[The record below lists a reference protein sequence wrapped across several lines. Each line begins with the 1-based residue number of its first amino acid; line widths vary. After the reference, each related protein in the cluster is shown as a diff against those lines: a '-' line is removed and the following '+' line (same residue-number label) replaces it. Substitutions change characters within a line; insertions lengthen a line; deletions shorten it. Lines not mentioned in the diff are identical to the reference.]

1 VDVVIAGIAVIAFAM
16 TVLVL
21 SGAGRHLG
29 RAPARTALDPESDA
43 WMTIGELATMLD
55 TPEADVMTLVDREA
69 VPYFI
74 VPRGN
79 RANPADYRF
88 RRDEI
93 DAWIVG

>member
-1 VDVVIAGIAVIAFAM
+1 VDVVIAGIAVTAFAM

-29 RAPARTALDPESDA
+29 RAPARTAPDPEGEE
-43 WMTIGELATMLD
+43 WMTVGGLAALLD
-55 TPEADVMTLVDREA
+55 TPEADVMTLVDRDA

-79 RANPADYRF
+79 RADPADYRF

-93 DAWIVG
+93 EAWIVG